1 MMGYTIFSWMSDDVQ
16 RGSFCL
22 SQLVRSAAIMYTRYD
37 NFLVTSPALAKIFNC
52 EAASRPEV
60 SRRALLWLK
69 GTFRLDYSLCL
80 PKDHVVGCT
89 SSNNNRAVSW
99 ILFAA
104 RSR

>member
-22 SQLVRSAAIMYTRYD
+22 SQLVRSVAIMYTRYD

-80 PKDHVVGCT
+80 PKNHVVGCT
-89 SSNNNRAVSW
+89 SSNNNRAV
-99 ILFAA
+99 I
-104 RSR
+104 